1 MNNAKKVLFT
11 ILLILIPSVAI
22 TTSVYLILKGKEEVK
37 GVSVVE
43 NGCTPYITNM
53 IPNVAYAGM
62 EYIFYPKI
70 VGCNI
75 KDVEIDIAGPEW
87 LNVDTTKNI
96 YGIPRQ
102 EDIGTQ
108 KVEITV
114 TSPWGSSSMVEYL
127 IIK

>member
-1 MNNAKKVLFT
+1 MINAKKVLFT
-11 ILLILIPSVAI
+11 IFLILIPSIAI
-22 TTSVYLILKGKEEVK
+22 TSSVYLILKGKEEVK

-43 NGCTPYITNM
+43 DGCTPYITNM
-53 IPNVAYAGM
+53 IPNVAYLGM

-75 KDVEIDIAGPEW
+75 EEVEIVITGAEW
-87 LNVDTTKNI
+87 LNVDSAKNI

-102 EDIGTQ
+102 GDVGTQ

-114 TSPWGSSSMVEYL
+114 MSQWGSSSLVEYI

>member
-37 GVSVVE
+37 GVNVVE
-43 NGCTPYITNM
+43 QGCTPYITNM
-53 IPNVAYAGM
+53 IPNVAYVGM

-75 KDVEIDIAGPEW
+75 EDVEIEITGAEW

-108 KVEITV
+108 KVEIIV
-114 TSPWGSSSMVEYL
+114 TSPSGSSSLVEYI